1 MHGRNRAWRQR
12 GSILVSAALI
22 ILVGIILLGGAQ
34 LGYFYYVKRELQKA
48 ADLAALTAAQMLDGT
63 TCTWARTAATANVRQ
78 NLSNYASA
86 LAPPQVD
93 CYRWDPG
100 NAALA
105 PRFVRAPAAGERLN
119 AVRVQVSLPV
129 SALFPYV
136 TSRSLQAEAV
146 AARPAEPVAAF
157 WVGTTLAA
165 TQPGVLTNLLKQ
177 VGLDL
182 GGTSLAGYDSGLA
195 TAKITPAG
203 LLQQLGIPVP
213 ADISLGDFNQL
224 LAANTRLLGDVLNAV
239 VTVAGRPELLAANV
253 GLLNAIQSKLGVSNL
268 DLRLGSAGN
277 LSGLFASITGPD
289 VGSALNVQ
297 LSALDVLATAIGVGT
312 KGHAV
317 AADQSITVPG
327 LLTISA
333 KASVIEPPSIGIGG
347 VGTQAYTA
355 QVRAFVQISTPN
367 KQPVSI
373 LGNLVSFNLNIPLTV
388 DVVSGK
394 GTITSLCTARD
405 AQNRDLATVRAD
417 AALMRMCIGGPP
429 AGADAN
435 WPFSTKYSC
444 DDSYASQPLLNLS
457 VLGVSLANLNTA
469 KVNVAAL
476 PSTGQ
481 ADFHAGQTQA
491 LPQGGNP
498 LAIGSTVKNLT
509 DALLGLVV
517 GNGLNNSSLLNSTNQ
532 GKVRDQLAQ
541 QLWDGTAGSV
551 CSANTPACRGNRL
564 TAALNQ
570 VKDASSGLGGFLGGL
585 TGATLNI
592 LGSLL
597 TLNIP
602 SLLQG
607 VGSLVNGVLGLVGGL
622 LNGLLDV
629 LGLNSCSG
637 YLAGSE
643 AGCLNQLKSAL
654 STTPNNAPGAGNA
667 SNAVTALVGLLL
679 KILQPALDAVGAS
692 VLQPLINNTLGLR
705 LGLTDVHMLSVD
717 CDGKGV
723 QLVY

>member
-1 MHGRNRAWRQR
+1 PRNR
-12 GSILVSAALI
+12 
-22 ILVGIILLGGAQ
+22 
-34 LGYFYYVKRELQKA
+34 E
-48 ADLAALTAAQMLDGT
+48 
-63 TCTWARTAATANVRQ
+63 
-78 NLSNYASA
+78 
-86 LAPPQVD
+86 
-93 CYRWDPG
+93 
-100 NAALA
+100 
-105 PRFVRAPAAGERLN
+105 
-119 AVRVQVSLPV
+119 
-129 SALFPYV
+129 
-136 TSRSLQAEAV
+136 AEAV

-165 TQPGVLTNLLKQ
+165 TQAGVLTNLLKQ

-182 GGTSLAGYDSGLA
+182 SGTSLAGYDAGLA

-239 VTVAGRPELLAANV
+239 VTVAGRQELLAANV
-253 GLLNAIQSKLGVSNL
+253 GLLNAVQSKLGVSNL
-268 DLRLGSAGN
+268 NLRLGSAGN
-277 LSGLFASITGPD
+277 LSGLFANITGPD
-289 VGSALNVQ
+289 VGSALNAQ
-297 LSALDVLATAIGVGT
+297 LNALDVLATAIGVGS

-317 AADQSITVPG
+317 EVGQSLTVPG

-333 KASVIEPPSIGIGG
+333 KASVIEPPSIAIGG
-347 VGTQAYTA
+347 VGAQAYTA

-367 KQPVSI
+367 KQPVSL

-405 AQNRDLATVRAD
+405 AQSRDLATVRAD

-435 WPFSTKYSC
+435 WPFSTQYSC
-444 DDSYASQPLLNLS
+444 DDSYASQQLLNLS

-481 ADFHAGQTQA
+481 ADFYAGQTQT
-491 LPQGGNP
+491 LPPGGNP
-498 LAIGSTVKNLT
+498 LAIGATVKNLT

-517 GNGLNNSSLLNSTNQ
+517 GSGLNNSSLLNATNQ

-541 QLWDGTAGSV
+541 QLWDGTATSV
-551 CSANTPACRGNRL
+551 CSANTPSCRGNRL

-585 TGATLNI
+585 TGSTVNI

-602 SLLQG
+602 GLLQG
-607 VGSLVNGVLGLVGGL
+607 VGSLVNGVLGVVGGL

-637 YLAGSE
+637 YIAGSE

-679 KILQPALDAVGAS
+679 KILQPALDAVGVS
-692 VLQPLINNTLGLR
+692 VLQPLINNTLGLK

>member
-1 MHGRNRAWRQR
+1 M
-12 GSILVSAALI
+12 
-22 ILVGIILLGGAQ
+22 GA
-34 LGYFYYVKRELQKA
+34 
-48 ADLAALTAAQMLDGT
+48 
-63 TCTWARTAATANVRQ
+63 
-78 NLSNYASA
+78 
-86 LAPPQVD
+86 
-93 CYRWDPG
+93 
-100 NAALA
+100 
-105 PRFVRAPAAGERLN
+105 
-119 AVRVQVSLPV
+119 
-129 SALFPYV
+129 
-136 TSRSLQAEAV
+136 
-146 AARPAEPVAAF
+146 
-157 WVGTTLAA
+157 
-165 TQPGVLTNLLKQ
+165 
-177 VGLDL
+177 
-182 GGTSLAGYDSGLA
+182 
-195 TAKITPAG
+195 
-203 LLQQLGIPVP
+203 
-213 ADISLGDFNQL
+213 
-224 LAANTRLLGDVLNAV
+224 
-239 VTVAGRPELLAANV
+239 
-253 GLLNAIQSKLGVSNL
+253 
-268 DLRLGSAGN
+268 
-277 LSGLFASITGPD
+277 
-289 VGSALNVQ
+289 
-297 LSALDVLATAIGVGT
+297 
-312 KGHAV
+312 
-317 AADQSITVPG
+317 
-327 LLTISA
+327 
-333 KASVIEPPSIGIGG
+333 
-347 VGTQAYTA
+347 QAYTA

-367 KQPVSI
+367 KQPVSL

-405 AQNRDLATVRAD
+405 AQSRDLATVRAD

-435 WPFSTKYSC
+435 WPFSTQYSC
-444 DDSYASQPLLNLS
+444 DDSYASQQLLNLS

-481 ADFHAGQTQA
+481 ADFYAGQTQT
-491 LPQGGNP
+491 LPPGGNP
-498 LAIGSTVKNLT
+498 LAIGATVKNLT

-517 GNGLNNSSLLNSTNQ
+517 GSGLNNSSLLNATNQ

-541 QLWDGTAGSV
+541 QLWDGTATSV
-551 CSANTPACRGNRL
+551 CSANTPSCRGNRL

-585 TGATLNI
+585 TGSTVNI

-602 SLLQG
+602 GLLQG
-607 VGSLVNGVLGLVGGL
+607 VGSLVNGVLGVVGGL

-637 YLAGSE
+637 YIAGSE

-679 KILQPALDAVGAS
+679 KILQPALDAVGVS
-692 VLQPLINNTLGLR
+692 VLQPLINNTLGLK